1 MDKILHRNKFSFVC
15 LNKRFYITKSS
26 EVIKVK
32 SNNSNNINKKK
43 TRFKNIYIDFSLN
56 KYININSL
64 NVDKFI
70 KTPIHYQSFRELVD
84 TLKCASNVRLQNIHL
99 VRKILNSLEIYIINY
114 LNNRNLYNEFNGYNE
129 DLLDMNENDDDENAI
144 VPNNIVTILISLYKL
159 KYRNVNFLKLV
170 ENYIFINKN
179 KFKISHIHL
188 ILYIYAYFN
197 RVNKKFIN
205 SLLVIILNNQN
216 ILNSDN
222 ILNIYTSL
230 FYLNCKNE
238 TTLQS
243 LSNYI
248 ISNKLNF
255 DINVIIFLLN
265 NLKKLNCANTD
276 LLEYFSHHIIL
287 KLDLLSPQGNIEYL
301 DSFFLKRNIQNAL
314 NENYDEISKNDDV
327 VKRNNTQSP
336 NNKSSSNLDKLIDG
350 YGSLHNKY
358 IVENKYVDYIYEYY
372 NKKDIED
379 KNKNKINLLMEVLI
393 HYKYFKEDILKAVYE
408 YLLNNLKK
416 FNNEDIYKILSNLY
430 LFEINNY
437 EYIKLLNKKFLLS
450 MCHYY
455 VPFYNKSNI
464 IIFLFLKM
472 LLEKYN
478 YCNIFIDQIL
488 LYKIKEE
495 ILTLNKEEFL
505 AFLNNNKNTNVIKYL
520 CDISLIYYDF
530 LSPHTKLKTT
540 FGFNGECD
548 NTHSMG
554 QTSYIVNFDRIK
566 KNNEEQNEVKKNEYI
581 LKFGLEKYYNNPNDV
596 NILNKTE
603 INSSKQNSNASYIL
617 YEFNERNKL
626 QSYDEK
632 YLLDLFYFYVEI
644 EYYEG
649 IFLFLKSLF
658 NGVKCLKKFN
668 PYIYCNYDNYY
679 SKDEKEKLEEK
690 NEFLKNIDKENNI
703 FKKFNALNIIHI
715 YEHFKTVFLS
725 YDDFISKNKKL
736 ISSDY
741 KKSLYYFYLSKCMNS
756 ECVNLDDTVSP
767 NDERKSNFYNNSEN
781 NNSNNYNYYD
791 TEIKHF
797 KSRNNKYLLTNSK
810 INYISYKN
818 KNEESSY
825 FGGNKIAKNNFKL
838 NEIPTKSVNSDHSY
852 NIEENKFGMNNIDKD
867 YKNNENINRSEILFD
882 SNIFNINNY
891 IYNILNNIFIYT
903 PVNLYALY
911 IHFFDSRNIFL
922 LLENIV
928 FKLNYVTANLLSLVI
943 VKIFQLLNNE
953 ASEEKVKKKY
963 IFFLNLFHEYLLG
976 NEINN
981 EKFEYK
987 NVCNDIIDGCYNLNW
1002 EDKRLIVDHIYLN
1015 CIKKDKETSENIK
1028 KHIAYILY
1036 KNKKYSKYINND
1048 IILNENFLSYFCE
1061 YILKNEN
1068 TLHTQKKNFIKCF
1081 YYTMPNKCLYLI
1093 LNSLY
1098 FGKKNHKYVQCVEV
1112 ITNIFICRYI
1122 QYKYNRNEHSTDI
1135 MRKSKQETGNEE
1147 KTKKVNDKSNK
1158 HDYLGTNND
1167 INDVDIQER
1176 NIFPSNFNSD
1186 SNNFDFSEYSYD
1198 KKNKK
1203 DACSNE
1209 ITNEIN
1215 DSNEYTNA
1223 EQVEDN
1229 NDKTKLFMQA
1239 YYSIVKIR
1247 YFHEIPINKHIFR
1260 ELCINIDYIDK
1271 KKFIKFLFF
1280 LYKYNFGEIKYI
1292 LMLQKKCALYMDLY
1306 YAHSSC
1312 RILEF
1317 LCKKLN
1323 ISIDANPKSVP
1334 TKQTSYDYEN
1344 K

>member
-99 VRKILNSLEIYIINY
+99 ARKILNSLEIYILNY
-114 LNNRNLYNEFNGYNE
+114 LNSQNLYNEFNGCNE
-129 DLLDMNENDDDENAI
+129 DLLDVNENDDDENAI

-205 SLLVIILNNQN
+205 SLLVIILNNQS

-230 FYLNCKNE
+230 FYLNCKND

-265 NLKKLNCANTD
+265 NLKKLNCTNVD
-276 LLEYFSHHIIL
+276 LLEYFRHHIIL
-287 KLDLLSPQGNIEYL
+287 KLDLLNPQGNIEYI

-314 NENYDEISKNDDV
+314 NEKYDEISPNDDA
-327 VKRNNTQSP
+327 VKSNNTHPKNS
-336 NNKSSSNLDKLIDG
+336 KSSPNLDKLIDG

-393 HYKYFKEDILKAVYE
+393 YYKYFKEDILKAVYE

-416 FNNEDIYKILSNLY
+416 FNNEDIYQILSNLY

-437 EYIKLLNKKFLLS
+437 ENVKLLNKKFLLS
-450 MCHYY
+450 LCHYY

-488 LYKIKEE
+488 LYKIKED

-505 AFLNNNKNTNVIKYL
+505 AFLNNHKNTNVIKYL

-530 LSPHTKLKTT
+530 FSPHTKLKTT
-540 FGFNGECD
+540 FGSNDECED
-548 NTHSMG
+548 THSME
-554 QTSYIVNFDRIK
+554 QTSYTLNFDRGQ
-566 KNNEEQNEVKKNEYI
+566 KNNEKQNEVKENEYF
-581 LKFGLEKYYNNPNDV
+581 LNFGFIKHYKKPNDV
-596 NILNKTE
+596 NTLNVTKIYNRE
-603 INSSKQNSNASYIL
+603 EKSNRSYIL
-617 YEFNERNKL
+617 YKFNERNKL

-632 YLLDLFYFYVEI
+632 YLLDLFYFYIEM

-658 NGVKCLKKFN
+658 NSVKCLKRFD

-679 SKDEKEKLEEK
+679 SKGEKEKLEEK
-690 NEFLKNIDKENNI
+690 NEPLKNVDKENNI

-715 YEHFKTVFLS
+715 YEYFKSVFLS
-725 YDDFISKNKKL
+725 YDDFISKNQKL
-736 ISSDY
+736 INSDY
-741 KKSLYYFYLSKCMNS
+741 KKSLYYFYLSNCMNS
-756 ECVNLDDTVSP
+756 ECVNLDDTFSP
-767 NDERKSNFYNNSEN
+767 NGERKSNYYNTSGN
-781 NNSNNYNYYD
+781 NNNNNYNYHD
-791 TEIKHF
+791 AEIKHF
-797 KSRNNKYLLTNSK
+797 KSGSNKYLLTNSK
-810 INYISYKN
+810 INYISHKN
-818 KNEESSY
+818 RNEETSY
-825 FGGNKIAKNNFKL
+825 FGGDKIAKNNFKL
-838 NEIPTKSVNSDHSY
+838 NEISNKSVDKDHAY
-852 NIEENKFGMNNIDKD
+852 DIEESKFGMGNIDND
-867 YKNNENINRSEILFD
+867 YINSSETLFD
-882 SNIFNINNY
+882 SDIFNINNY
-891 IYNILNNIFIYT
+891 IYNVLNNIFIYT

-922 LLENIV
+922 LLENII

-943 VKIFQLLNNE
+943 VRIFQLLNNE

-963 IFFLNLFHEYLLG
+963 IYFLDFFHEYLLG

-987 NVCNDIIDGCYNLNW
+987 KSCNDNIDGCYNLDW
-1002 EDKRLIVDHIYLN
+1002 KDKRLIVDHIYQN
-1015 CIKKDKETSENIK
+1015 NISKVKETSQNIK
-1028 KHIAYILY
+1028 KHIAYILH

-1048 IILNENFLSYFCE
+1048 IILNENFLSYFRE
-1061 YILKNEN
+1061 LILKNEN
-1068 TLHTQKKNFIKCF
+1068 TLHTPKKNFIKCF

-1098 FGKKNHKYVQCVEV
+1098 LDKKNHKYIQCIEV

-1122 QYKYNRNEHSTDI
+1122 QYKYNRNEDSTDI
-1135 MRKSKQETGNEE
+1135 MKKSKHETGNDE
-1147 KTKKVNDKSNK
+1147 KMKRVNDKSNK
-1158 HDYLGTNND
+1158 YDDLGINN
-1167 INDVDIQER
+1167 DIQER
-1176 NIFPSNFNSD
+1176 NIFSSNFSPD
-1186 SNNFDFSEYSYD
+1186 SNNFDFSEYSSYD
-1198 KKNKK
+1198 KKNQK
-1203 DACSNE
+1203 DVYSNE

-1215 DSNEYTNA
+1215 DSNEYKNV

-1229 NDKTKLFMQA
+1229 NNDETKLFMQG

-1247 YFHEIPINKHIFR
+1247 YFHEMPINKHIFR

-1271 KKFIKFLFF
+1271 KRFIKFLFF

-1312 RILEF
+1312 RIIEF

-1323 ISIDANPKSVP
+1323 ISIDENPKSIP

>member
-1 MDKILHRNKFSFVC
+1 MDKILHRKKFSFVC

-32 SNNSNNINKKK
+32 SNNSNKKK

-114 LNNRNLYNEFNGYNE
+114 LNSRNLYTEFNGCNE
-129 DLLDMNENDDDENAI
+129 DLLDMNENDDDENVIA
-144 VPNNIVTILISLYKL
+144 PNNIVTILISLYKL

-205 SLLVIILNNQN
+205 SLLVIILNNQS

-230 FYLNCKNE
+230 FYLNCKND

-265 NLKKLNCANTD
+265 NLKKLKCTNAD
-276 LLEYFSHHIIL
+276 LLEYFRHQIIL
-287 KLDLLSPQGNIEYL
+287 KLDLLNPQGNIEYV

-314 NENYDEISKNDDV
+314 NEKYDEISSNDDV
-327 VKRNNTQSP
+327 VKRSNTHP
-336 NNKSSSNLDKLIDG
+336 KNNKSQQNLDKLIDG

-393 HYKYFKEDILKAVYE
+393 YYKYFKEDILKAVYE

-416 FNNEDIYKILSNLY
+416 FNNEDIYQILSNLY

-437 EYIKLLNKKFLLS
+437 ENIKLLNKKFLLS
-450 MCHYY
+450 LCHYY

-488 LYKIKEE
+488 LYKIKED
-495 ILTLNKEEFL
+495 ILTLNKDEFL
-505 AFLNNNKNTNVIKYL
+505 SFLNNHKNTNVIKYL

-530 LSPHTKLKTT
+530 FSPHTKLKTT
-540 FGFNGECD
+540 FGLNNECE

-554 QTSYIVNFDRIK
+554 QPSYTLNFDRDL
-566 KNNEEQNEVKKNEYI
+566 KNNEEENGYFLNFGFIKNYKK
-581 LKFGLEKYYNNPNDV
+581 PNDV
-596 NILNKTE
+596 NTLNATKIDSRE
-603 INSSKQNSNASYIL
+603 EKSNTSYIL
-617 YEFNERNKL
+617 YKFNESNKL

-632 YLLDLFYFYVEI
+632 YLLDLFYFYIEM

-658 NGVKCLKKFN
+658 NGVKCLKRFD

-679 SKDEKEKLEEK
+679 SKGEKEKLEEK
-690 NEFLKNIDKENNI
+690 NEFLKNIDKENTI
-703 FKKFNALNIIHI
+703 FKKFNALNILHI
-715 YEHFKTVFLS
+715 YEYFKSVFLS
-725 YDDFISKNKKL
+725 YDDFISKNERL
-736 ISSDY
+736 INSDY
-741 KKSLYYFYLSKCMNS
+741 KKSLYYFYLCNCMNY
-756 ECVNLDDTVSP
+756 ECVNLDNTFSP
-767 NDERKSNFYNNSEN
+767 NDERKSNYYNTSGN
-781 NNSNNYNYYD
+781 NNNYHD
-791 TEIKHF
+791 AKIKHF
-797 KSRNNKYLLTNSK
+797 KSGSNKYLLTNSK
-810 INYISYKN
+810 INYISHKN
-818 KNEESSY
+818 RNEETSY
-825 FGGNKIAKNNFKL
+825 FGGDMIGKNNFKL
-838 NEIPTKSVNSDHSY
+838 NEISRKFVDKDNTYD
-852 NIEENKFGMNNIDKD
+852 IEESKFEMNNIDND
-867 YKNNENINRSEILFD
+867 NKNNEYINSSEILFD
-882 SNIFNINNY
+882 GDIFNINNY
-891 IYNILNNIFIYT
+891 IYNVLNNIFIYT

-922 LLENIV
+922 LLENII

-943 VKIFQLLNNE
+943 VRIFQLLNNE

-963 IFFLNLFHEYLLG
+963 IYFLDFFHEYLLG

-987 NVCNDIIDGCYNLNW
+987 KVCNDNIDGCYNLDW
-1002 EDKRLIVDHIYLN
+1002 KDKRVIVDHIYQN
-1015 CIKKDKETSENIK
+1015 NISKVKETSQNIK

-1048 IILNENFLSYFCE
+1048 IILNENFLSYFRE
-1061 YILKNEN
+1061 LILKNEN
-1068 TLHTQKKNFIKCF
+1068 TLHTSKKNFIKCF

-1098 FGKKNHKYVQCVEV
+1098 LDKKNHKYIQCIEV

-1122 QYKYNRNEHSTDI
+1122 QYKYNRNE
-1135 MRKSKQETGNEE
+1135 E
-1147 KTKKVNDKSNK
+1147 KMERENDKSNK
-1158 HDYLGTNND
+1158 YDDLGINND
-1167 INDVDIQER
+1167 TQER
-1176 NIFPSNFNSD
+1176 NIFSSNFGPD
-1186 SNNFDFSEYSYD
+1186 SNNFDFNEYSSYD
-1198 KKNKK
+1198 KKNQK
-1203 DACSNE
+1203 DVYSNE

-1215 DSNEYTNA
+1215 DSNEYTNV

-1229 NDKTKLFMQA
+1229 NDETKLFMQA

-1247 YFHEIPINKHIFR
+1247 YFHEMPINKHIFR

-1271 KKFIKFLFF
+1271 KRFIKFLFF

-1312 RILEF
+1312 RIIEF

-1323 ISIDANPKSVP
+1323 ISIDENRKSIP

>member
-99 VRKILNSLEIYIINY
+99 VRKILNSLEIYILNY
-114 LNNRNLYNEFNGYNE
+114 LNSRNLYTEFNGCNE
-129 DLLDMNENDDDENAI
+129 DLLDVNENDDDENAI

-205 SLLVIILNNQN
+205 SLLVIILNNQS

-230 FYLNCKNE
+230 FYLNCKND

-265 NLKKLNCANTD
+265 NLKKLNCTNVD
-276 LLEYFSHHIIL
+276 LLEYFRHHIIL
-287 KLDLLSPQGNIEYL
+287 KLDLLNPQGNIEYI

-314 NENYDEISKNDDV
+314 NEKYDEISPNDDI
-327 VKRNNTQSP
+327 VKSNNTHP
-336 NNKSSSNLDKLIDG
+336 KNNKSSSNLDKLIDG

-393 HYKYFKEDILKAVYE
+393 YYKYFKEDILKAVYE

-416 FNNEDIYKILSNLY
+416 FNNEDIYQILSNLY

-437 EYIKLLNKKFLLS
+437 ENVKLLNKKFLLS
-450 MCHYY
+450 LCHYY

-488 LYKIKEE
+488 LYKIKED

-505 AFLNNNKNTNVIKYL
+505 AFLNNHKNTNVIKYL

-530 LSPHTKLKTT
+530 FSPHTKLKTT
-540 FGFNGECD
+540 LESNDKCE
-548 NTHSMG
+548 NTHSME
-554 QTSYIVNFDRIK
+554 QTSYTLNYDRDH
-566 KNNEEQNEVKKNEYI
+566 KNNEKQNEVKENEYF
-581 LKFGLEKYYNNPNDV
+581 LNFGFIKHYKKPNDA
-596 NILNKTE
+596 NTLDDIKIDNREEK
-603 INSSKQNSNASYIL
+603 SNRSYIL
-617 YEFNERNKL
+617 YKFNERNKL

-632 YLLDLFYFYVEI
+632 YLLDLFYFYI
-644 EYYEG
+644 AMEYYEG

-658 NGVKCLKKFN
+658 NGVKCLKRFD

-715 YEHFKTVFLS
+715 YEYFKSVFLS

-736 ISSDY
+736 INSDY
-741 KKSLYYFYLSKCMNS
+741 KKSLYYFYLSNCMNS
-756 ECVNLDDTVSP
+756 ECVNLDDTFSP
-767 NDERKSNFYNNSEN
+767 NDERKSNYYNTNGSN
-781 NNSNNYNYYD
+781 NNNNYNYHD
-791 TEIKHF
+791 AKIKHF
-797 KSRNNKYLLTNSK
+797 KSGSNKYLLTNSK
-810 INYISYKN
+810 INYISHKN
-818 KNEESSY
+818 RNEETSY
-825 FGGNKIAKNNFKL
+825 FGGDKIAKNNFKL
-838 NEIPTKSVNSDHSY
+838 NEISNKSVDKDHTYDIDES
-852 NIEENKFGMNNIDKD
+852 KSGMDNIDND
-867 YKNNENINRSEILFD
+867 YINSSETLFD
-882 SNIFNINNY
+882 SDIFNINNY
-891 IYNILNNIFIYT
+891 IYNVLNNIFIYT

-922 LLENIV
+922 LLENII

-943 VKIFQLLNNE
+943 VRIFQLLNNE

-963 IFFLNLFHEYLLG
+963 IYFLDFFHEYLLG

-987 NVCNDIIDGCYNLNW
+987 KSCNDNIDGCYNLDW
-1002 EDKRLIVDHIYLN
+1002 KDKRLIVDHIYQN
-1015 CIKKDKETSENIK
+1015 NISKVKETSQNIK

-1048 IILNENFLSYFCE
+1048 IILNETFLSYFRKL
-1061 YILKNEN
+1061 ILKNEN
-1068 TLHTQKKNFIKCF
+1068 TLHTPKKNFIKCF

-1098 FGKKNHKYVQCVEV
+1098 LDKKNQKYIQCIEV

-1122 QYKYNRNEHSTDI
+1122 QYKYNRNEDSTDI
-1135 MRKSKQETGNEE
+1135 MKKSKHETGNEE
-1147 KTKKVNDKSNK
+1147 KMKRVNDKSNK
-1158 HDYLGTNND
+1158 YDDLGINN
-1167 INDVDIQER
+1167 DIQER
-1176 NIFPSNFNSD
+1176 NIFSSNFSPD
-1186 SNNFDFSEYSYD
+1186 SNNFDFSEYSSYD
-1198 KKNKK
+1198 KKNQK
-1203 DACSNE
+1203 DVYSNE

-1215 DSNEYTNA
+1215 DSNEYKNV

-1229 NDKTKLFMQA
+1229 NNDETKLFMQA

-1247 YFHEIPINKHIFR
+1247 YFHEMPINKHIFR

-1271 KKFIKFLFF
+1271 KRFIKFLFF

-1312 RILEF
+1312 RIIEF

-1323 ISIDANPKSVP
+1323 ISIDENPKSIP

>member
-1 MDKILHRNKFSFVC
+1 MDKILYRNKFSFVC

-43 TRFKNIYIDFSLN
+43 ERFKNIYIDFSLN

-114 LNNRNLYNEFNGYNE
+114 LNNRNLYTEFNGCNE

-230 FYLNCKNE
+230 FYLNCKND

-265 NLKKLNCANTD
+265 NLKKLNCANVD
-276 LLEYFSHHIIL
+276 LLEYFRHHIIL
-287 KLDLLSPQGNIEYL
+287 KLDLLSPQGNIEYI

-314 NENYDEISKNDDV
+314 NEKYDEISPNDDV
-327 VKRNNTQSP
+327 VKSNNTHP
-336 NNKSSSNLDKLIDG
+336 TNNKSSANLDKSIDG

-379 KNKNKINLLMEVLI
+379 KNKNKTNLLMEVLI
-393 HYKYFKEDILKAVYE
+393 YYKYFKEDILKAVYE

-416 FNNEDIYKILSNLY
+416 FNNEDIYQILSNLY

-437 EYIKLLNKKFLLS
+437 ENIKLLNKKFLLS
-450 MCHYY
+450 LCHYY

-488 LYKIKEE
+488 VYKIKED

-505 AFLNNNKNTNVIKYL
+505 AFLNNHKNTNVIKYL

-530 LSPHTKLKTT
+530 FSPHTKLKTALT
-540 FGFNGECD
+540 SNDECD

-554 QTSYIVNFDRIK
+554 QTTYTLNFDRDK
-566 KNNEEQNEVKKNEYI
+566 KNDEKQNEVKENEYF
-581 LKFGLEKYYNNPNDV
+581 LNFGFIKDYKKPNDV
-596 NILNKTE
+596 NTLNATRIDSTE
-603 INSSKQNSNASYIL
+603 EKSNTSYIL
-617 YEFNERNKL
+617 YKFNERNKL

-632 YLLDLFYFYVEI
+632 YLLELFYFYIEM

-658 NGVKCLKKFN
+658 NGVKCLKRFD

-679 SKDEKEKLEEK
+679 SKGEKEKLKEK
-690 NEFLKNIDKENNI
+690 NEFLKNIDKENNT

-715 YEHFKTVFLS
+715 YEYFKSVFLS

-741 KKSLYYFYLSKCMNS
+741 KKSLYYFYLSNCMNS
-756 ECVNLDDTVSP
+756 ECVNLDGTFSP
-767 NDERKSNFYNNSEN
+767 NDERKSNYYNTSGN
-781 NNSNNYNYYD
+781 NNNNNYNYHD
-791 TEIKHF
+791 AEIKDF
-797 KSRNNKYLLTNSK
+797 KSGSNKYLLTNSK
-810 INYISYKN
+810 INYISHKN
-818 KNEESSY
+818 RNEETSY
-825 FGGNKIAKNNFKL
+825 FGGNKIARNNFKL
-838 NEIPTKSVNSDHSY
+838 NEISDKSVNKNHAYD
-852 NIEENKFGMNNIDKD
+852 IEESKFGMSNIDND
-867 YKNNENINRSEILFD
+867 YKNNEYINRSEILFD
-882 SNIFNINNY
+882 SDIFNINNY

-943 VKIFQLLNNE
+943 VRIFQLLNSE

-963 IFFLNLFHEYLLG
+963 IYFLDLFHEYLLG
-976 NEINN
+976 NEIND

-987 NVCNDIIDGCYNLNW
+987 KARNDNIDGCYDLNW
-1002 EDKRLIVDHIYLN
+1002 EDKRLVIDHIYQN
-1015 CIKKDKETSENIK
+1015 CISKDKETSQNVK
-1028 KHIAYILY
+1028 KHIAYLLY

-1048 IILNENFLSYFCE
+1048 IILNENFLSYFRE
-1061 YILKNEN
+1061 LILKNEN
-1068 TLHTQKKNFIKCF
+1068 TLHTPKKNFIKCF
-1081 YYTMPNKCLYLI
+1081 YYTLSNKCLYFI

-1098 FGKKNHKYVQCVEV
+1098 LEKKNCKYIQCVEV

-1122 QYKYNRNEHSTDI
+1122 QYKYNRND
-1135 MRKSKQETGNEE
+1135 EE
-1147 KTKKVNDKSNK
+1147 MKKGDDKSNIEN
-1158 HDYLGTNND
+1158 DLGINN
-1167 INDVDIQER
+1167 DIQER
-1176 NIFPSNFNSD
+1176 NIFSSTFSSD
-1186 SNNFDFSEYSYD
+1186 SNNLDLSEYSYD

-1203 DACSNE
+1203 DAYSNE

-1215 DSNEYTNA
+1215 DNNEYTNI

-1229 NDKTKLFMQA
+1229 NNNETKLFMQA

-1280 LYKYNFGEIKYI
+1280 LYKYNFGETKYI

-1312 RILEF
+1312 RIIEF

-1323 ISIDANPKSVP
+1323 ISIDENPKSIP